1 VLAYLRSITRIR
13 VDNLASDVTEDDL
26 RQLFEIFGR
35 VAAVDTRRQGQATVD
50 MPATAAAKQA
60 ISELNG
66 QNLRGFDIAVMELS
80 DKRPRR
86 GGKPRR
92 RRR

>member
-1 VLAYLRSITRIR
+1 MRIR
-13 VDNLASDVTEDDL
+13 VDNLASDVTEQDL

-60 ISELNG
+60 IVQLNG
-66 QNLRGFDIAVMELS
+66 QKLRGFDITVAEFT
-80 DKRPRR
+80 DKRPTRPFRGRR
-86 GGKPRR
+86 H
-92 RRR
+92 

>member
-1 VLAYLRSITRIR
+1 MRIR
-13 VDNLASDVTEDDL
+13 VDNLASDVTEQDL

-60 ISELNG
+60 IVELNG
-66 QNLRGFDIAVMELS
+66 QKLRGFDITVAEFT
-80 DKRPRR
+80 DKRPTRPFR
-86 GGKPRR
+86 SRR
-92 RRR
+92 R

>member
-1 VLAYLRSITRIR
+1 MRIR
-13 VDNLASDVTEDDL
+13 VDNLAPDVTEDDL

-50 MPATAAAKQA
+50 MPANTSGKEA
-60 ISELNG
+60 IAELNG
-66 QNLRGFDIAVMELS
+66 QNLRGFDIAVMELA
-80 DKRPRR
+80 DRRPKR